1 MNKYI
6 IPICDIENSKVYI
19 KLIIAKSTSE
29 CQEKLMSYLINTY
42 NIDDTSLN
50 YREFINLIDT
60 KYNILVGKIT
70 DSEEI

>member
-1 MNKYI
+1 M
-6 IPICDIENSKVYI
+6 
-19 KLIIAKSTSE
+19 AKSNSE